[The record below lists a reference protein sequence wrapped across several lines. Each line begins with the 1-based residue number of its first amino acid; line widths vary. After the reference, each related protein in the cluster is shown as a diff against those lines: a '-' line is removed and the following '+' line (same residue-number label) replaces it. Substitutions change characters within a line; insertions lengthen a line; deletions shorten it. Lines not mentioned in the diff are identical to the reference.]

1 MTQPDDAVPADAA
14 ADRQHPAEPDA
25 LDGAAADETDD
36 VEADDGEADEERPAP
51 APSRTRPWVVVIL
64 GGALGTLGALISA
77 AQLLSALD
85 GRSSGGAN
93 LALITLIFSIVIGGL
108 VASIGFKA
116 LGVRG
121 GWRSALLG
129 ALVAVVGYFAPF
141 VLGAVL
147 S

>member
-1 MTQPDDAVPADAA
+1 MSEPLSDDAVPQQPAA
-14 ADRQHPAEPDA
+14 EEPVD
-25 LDGAAADETDD
+25 DETSHQ
-36 VEADDGEADEERPAP
+36 ATARPGA
-51 APSRTRPWVVVIL
+51 SRGRAWLVVVL

-85 GRSSGGAN
+85 GRGASSPN
-93 LALITLIFSIVIGGL
+93 LALVTLVFSIVVGGL

-116 LGVRG
+116 LGVRA

-129 ALVAVVGYFAPF
+129 ALVAAVGYFAPF
-141 VLGAVL
+141 LLGAAV

>member
-1 MTQPDDAVPADAA
+1 MSEPLSDDAVPQQPAA
-14 ADRQHPAEPDA
+14 EEPVD
-25 LDGAAADETDD
+25 DETSHH
-36 VEADDGEADEERPAP
+36 EATAP
-51 APSRTRPWVVVIL
+51 PGPSRGRAWLVVVL

-85 GRSSGGAN
+85 GRGASSAN
-93 LALITLIFSIVIGGL
+93 LALVTLVFSIVVGGL

-116 LGVRG
+116 LGVRP

-129 ALVAVVGYFAPF
+129 ALVAAVGYFAPF
-141 VLGAVL
+141 LLGAAV

>member
-14 ADRQHPAEPDA
+14 ADPQGLEPDA
-25 LDGAAADETDD
+25 LDNAATDETDD
-36 VEADDGEADEERPAP
+36 VEADEADDARPAP
-51 APSRTRPWVVVIL
+51 APSRTRAWVVIIS

-85 GRSSGGAN
+85 GRSSGAAN

-129 ALVAVVGYFAPF
+129 AVVAVVGYFAPF
-141 VLGAVL
+141 ILGAVV